1 MSAATPDCDVLI
13 IGAGPT
19 GSVAAL
25 LLAAAGLR
33 VVIADKAADIY
44 PLPRAAHIDHEAV
57 RIFQSIGLAEPIMAS
72 CRQAARYDFV
82 NKAGEI
88 LLRFDQADQI
98 AAGGWPAA
106 NMIHQPSIERALRD
120 RLATAAGVTLHTEW
134 RLTALIEDPAQV
146 RATFATP
153 DGDATTTASYLIG
166 ADGTRSP
173 VRTLAGIA
181 LDDLAFDEEWL
192 VLDALVRDA
201 SRLPT
206 INLQICDPAR
216 PTTCVVMGSGRHR
229 WEFMLR
235 PGETAEQALAP
246 GFVDTLLEPWDV
258 AGAIDVE
265 RAAVYRFNARV
276 ATEWRRGRILLAGDA
291 AHQMPPFA
299 GQGLCSGLR
308 DATNLAWKLAAII
321 ADDADDALLD
331 TYQAEREPH
340 VRGIIGLAIMM
351 GRTVCEIDP
360 EAAAARDVQMIAA
373 RAAAGGEIR
382 PPSQPLATG
391 CLLPGCTTAG
401 NYFPQALA
409 GDSPQRL
416 DDVLGPGAWLI
427 SRATLAEPR
436 LAPFRAQ
443 LTAWLD
449 ERGVEAVLV
458 RPDRYVFGTG
468 DPAALEQAWATRLA
482 GIPSAT
488 SMKEEAMIDGTYD
501 VTVKAPMG
509 EQKTQLVVKADG
521 ANFTGTNSGANGTH
535 NIAGKIEGNTLIWQQ
550 KITTPMPLTLDMTA
564 TIDGDA
570 VSGSAKA
577 GMFGSFPLTG
587 TRAA

>member
-1 MSAATPDCDVLI
+1 MPAAPDCDVLI

-33 VVIADKAADIY
+33 VVIADKASDIY

-72 CRQAARYDFV
+72 CRQATRYDFV

-88 LLRFDQADQI
+88 LLRFDHADRI
-98 AAGGWPAA
+98 DAGGWPAA
-106 NMIHQPSIERALRD
+106 NMIHQPSIERVLHD
-120 RLATAAGVTLHTEW
+120 KLATAEGVTLHIEW
-134 RLTALIEDPAQV
+134 RLSELFEDPAQV

-153 DGDATTTASYLIG
+153 DGDASITARYLIG
-166 ADGTRSP
+166 ADGTHSP
-173 VRTLAGIA
+173 VRTLAGIT
-181 LDDLAFDEEWL
+181 LDDLAFDEVWL
-192 VLDALVRDA
+192 VLDALVHDA

-235 PGETAEQALAP
+235 PGETAEQALAS
-246 GFVDTLLEPWDV
+246 GFIETLLEPWDV

-331 TYQAEREPH
+331 TYQTEREPH

-360 EAAAARDVQMIAA
+360 EAAAARDIQMIAA
-373 RAAAGGEIR
+373 RTAAGAEIR

-409 GDSPQRL
+409 GDPPQRL
-416 DDVLGPGAWLI
+416 DDILGPGAWLI
-427 SRATLAEPR
+427 TRATLAEPR
-436 LAPFRAQ
+436 LAPFRAH
-443 LTAWLD
+443 LTAWFD
-449 ERGVEAVLV
+449 DRGVEAVLV

-482 GIPSAT
+482 GTPFAT
-488 SMKEEAMIDGTYD
+488 SIKEDTMIDGTYD

-521 ANFTGTNSGANGTH
+521 ANFTGTNSGANGSQE
-535 NIAGKIEGNTLIWQQ
+535 IAGTIEGNTLIWQQ

-577 GMFGSFPLTG
+577 GLFGSFPLTG